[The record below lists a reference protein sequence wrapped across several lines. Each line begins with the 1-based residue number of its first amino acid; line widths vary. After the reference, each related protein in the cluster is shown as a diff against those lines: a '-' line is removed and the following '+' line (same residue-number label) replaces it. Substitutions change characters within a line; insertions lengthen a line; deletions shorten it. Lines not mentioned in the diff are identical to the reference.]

1 MKKILKVS
9 ALLLAVGL
17 LLSSIGVFLARRDNV
32 NSGSLLGIAES
43 SFKLTESEIS
53 VSVPEP
59 QDISGVEGAS
69 ERNDISYEL
78 NEFNTLSLYGEA
90 LSVEFTAAQNEQ
102 MKIRLDSGSLTT
114 AVTGG
119 KLCIQAVGNSRDST
133 LTVGVPLSFKGG
145 LDISGKQCRINMDS
159 FESAMDMSLCF
170 HESSFEAKN
179 LSADS
184 VTILTSSSSVKADEI
199 SSVEDVKITAVSS
212 NYRIENVSAVSSS
225 VEAENC
231 TLAFGIAD
239 GAFSADLN
247 STSFE
252 TSFKHVGG
260 NISLDMTACSATVF
274 LPKDAEITLKNEET
288 YALLTNKSKAAQNND
303 ANKPGRYTIET
314 NIKYGIVTLENL
326 K

>member
-1 MKKILKVS
+1 MKKLLKVS

-17 LLSSIGVFLARRDNV
+17 LLSAIGAFMARRDNV

-43 SFKLTESEIS
+43 SFKLSESGIS
-53 VSVPEP
+53 VPVPEP
-59 QDISGVEGAS
+59 QNISGVEGVS
-69 ERNDISYEL
+69 ELNDISYEL

-102 MKIRLDSGSLTT
+102 MKLKLDNGALNT

-119 KLCIQAVGNSRDST
+119 KLCIQAVGNSREST
-133 LTVGVPLSFKGG
+133 LTVGVPQSFKGG
-145 LDISGKQCRINMDS
+145 LEISGKQCRIHMDS
-159 FESAMDMSLCF
+159 FESAMDMSFCL

-179 LSADS
+179 LTADS
-184 VTILTSSSSVKADEI
+184 VTVITSSSSFKADDI
-199 SSVEDVKITAVSS
+199 SSVEDIKMTAVSS

-225 VEAENC
+225 VDAENC
-231 TLAFGIAD
+231 TLAFGISD
-239 GAFSADLN
+239 GAFSAGLN

-260 NISLDMTACSATVF
+260 NISLDMTACSASVF

-288 YALLTNKSKAAQNND
+288 YALLTNKSKAAQNN
-303 ANKPGRYTIET
+303 NTNQPGRYTIET